1 MNLLEFY
8 EAGEKSALDEK
19 QQREL
24 VHCAYWTGV
33 GLSKHFG
40 SLKTSPA
47 DNRALELAF
56 LEGFL
61 SVNKE
66 GPG

>member
-1 MNLLEFY
+1 MISELY
-8 EAGEKSALDEK
+8 EIGEKSSLEDK
-19 QQREL
+19 VRREL
-24 VHCAYWTGV
+24 LHCAYWTGV

-40 SLKTSPA
+40 TLRTSSA

-61 SVNKE
+61 AMNKE
-66 GPG
+66 ARS